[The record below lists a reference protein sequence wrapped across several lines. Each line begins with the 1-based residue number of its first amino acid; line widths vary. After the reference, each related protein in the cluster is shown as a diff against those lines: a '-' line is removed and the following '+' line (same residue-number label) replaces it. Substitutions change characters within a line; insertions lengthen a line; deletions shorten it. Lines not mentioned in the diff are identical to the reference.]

1 MVLVGVFPIDL
12 QFDSMSNCFR
22 RMNLWVNIPC
32 FRRHLEDVFSVTI
45 FLLPRRLEDDCKD
58 VCKMSS
64 KMSSRHLRKACSRY
78 LQDVLQ
84 LSFEEVLKA
93 PWRRLGIQ
101 ENVTLKASRRL
112 QDVFI
117 APSPRRM
124 IAWEAVSSNR
134 TVQLFF

>member
-58 VCKMSS
+58 VCKMSC
-64 KMSSRHLRKACSRY
+64 KNVFKTSSQGVFKIS
-78 LQDVLQ
+78 
-84 LSFEEVLKA
+84 
-93 PWRRLGIQ
+93 
-101 ENVTLKASRRL
+101 SRRL
-112 QDVFI
+112 AIIFWRSLESTLKTSWNTRKCYTKGVKTSSRRLHCVFTKT
-117 APSPRRM
+117 
-124 IAWEAVSSNR
+124 NDC
-134 TVQLFF
+134 LGGCF